1 MRKVW
6 AAGMGL
12 LVLALTLPMCTG
24 VPLTAP
30 SNASI
35 TLRANPTAIP
45 ANGGVSVIT
54 AVVIEPAGTPV
65 PNGTIVFFVT
75 DLGRVDSEAK
85 TKDGIARVN
94 LVSDSRSGTAN
105 VTGFSGGPAAAP
117 APSASPTATPTPTTT
132 RLSLGMATAHA
143 GANTDT
149 IQVKIG
155 STLPSRVIVTANPAR
170 VTSPR
175 SALITANVFD
185 VSGNPVANVPVF
197 FAITRV
203 STTPTPTTTTTTTT
217 TSTTSSTTTTT
228 TTTLPS
234 GSLEETLDS
243 GGAPR
248 FTDTS
253 GQAFDWLR
261 TRSLPGGPQKVVTV
275 AATTSN
281 GTSATVDV
289 FIN

>member
-6 AAGMGL
+6 GVGTGL
-12 LVLALTLPMCTG
+12 LVLTLTLPMCTG

-30 SNASI
+30 SNADIS
-35 TLRANPTAIP
+35 LRANPTFIP

-65 PNGTIVFFVT
+65 PNGTVVFFVT
-75 DLGRVDSEAK
+75 DLGRIDGEAK

-105 VTGFSGGPAAAP
+105 VTGFSGGPAAP
-117 APSASPTATPTPTTT
+117 GPSASPTATPSPRV

-143 GANTDT
+143 APNTDT
-149 IQVKIG
+149 IQVTIG
-155 STLPSRVIVTANPAR
+155 SKLPVRAIVTANPAR
-170 VTSPR
+170 ITSPR

-185 VSGNPVANVPVF
+185 GSGNPVANVPVF
-197 FAITRV
+197 FSITDV
-203 STTPTPTTTTTTTT
+203 STAPIPTTTTTT

-228 TTTLPS
+228 TLP
-234 GSLEETLDS
+234 GGGLEETLES
-243 GGAPR
+243 GGAPQ
-248 FTDTS
+248 FTDTN

-261 TRSLPGGPQKVVTV
+261 TRAVPGGPQKKVTV
-275 AATTSN
+275 TATTSN
-281 GTSATVDV
+281 GTTGTVDV

>member
-1 MRKVW
+1 M
-6 AAGMGL
+6 AGMGL

-30 SNASI
+30 SNADL
-35 TLRANPTAIP
+35 TLSANPTSIP

-65 PNGTIVFFVT
+65 PNGTVVFFTT
-75 DLGRVDSEAK
+75 DLGRVDSEGK

-105 VTGFSGGPAAAP
+105 VTGFSGGAAAP
-117 APSASPTATPTPTTT
+117 APSASPTATPSPAV
-132 RLSLGMATAHA
+132 RLSFGMATAYA
-143 GANTDT
+143 GKNTGT
-149 IQVKIG
+149 VQVKIG
-155 STLPSRVIVTANPAR
+155 SALPARVIVTANPDR
-170 VTSPR
+170 ITSPR

-185 VSGNPVANVPVF
+185 AAGNPVSNIPVF
-197 FAITRV
+197 FAITGF
-203 STTPTPTTTTTTTT
+203 STTPTTTTTTTT

-228 TTTLPS
+228 TLPS
-234 GSLEETLDS
+234 SGLEETLES
-243 GGAPR
+243 GGAPQ
-248 FTDTS
+248 FTDTN

-261 TRSLPGGPQKVVTV
+261 TRSLPGGPQKKVTV
-275 AATTSN
+275 TATTSN
-281 GTSATVDV
+281 NTSGTVDV